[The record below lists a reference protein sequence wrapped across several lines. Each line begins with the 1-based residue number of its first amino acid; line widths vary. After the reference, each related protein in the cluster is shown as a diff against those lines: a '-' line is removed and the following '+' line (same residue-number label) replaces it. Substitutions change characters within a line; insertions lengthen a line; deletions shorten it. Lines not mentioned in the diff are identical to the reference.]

1 MSSGRATLRTLGALF
16 LLVASC
22 SAEETP
28 VVMVEGPPVDAQ
40 RAEKPLMEEGIAT
53 SALAP
58 WPRLDLPPETE
69 ATISWEEA
77 RDWVGKVVAVEGAI
91 VRTHNSGKA
100 CFLGFG
106 PYEEKTFTA
115 VIFASSFGDY
125 SVPPETLFADR
136 RIRVSGRV
144 KLYRDIPEI
153 VIENPSQLV
162 VLDS

>member
-1 MSSGRATLRTLGALF
+1 MSSGRALGGGLGVVLLLSCAQGEAPVATTNDSRGDEEVSTPAL
-16 LLVASC
+16 
-22 SAEETP
+22 TP
-28 VVMVEGPPVDAQ
+28 
-40 RAEKPLMEEGIAT
+40 
-53 SALAP
+53 
-58 WPRLDLPPETE
+58 WHRLDLPPEIE

-125 SVPPETLFADR
+125 SAPPETLFADR

-162 VLDS
+162 LLGS

>member
-1 MSSGRATLRTLGALF
+1 LSPGRALVRVLGVVLLLSPACSQGESPVATANGSRGDEEISTPAL
-16 LLVASC
+16 
-22 SAEETP
+22 T
-28 VVMVEGPPVDAQ
+28 
-40 RAEKPLMEEGIAT
+40 
-53 SALAP
+53 P
-58 WPRLDLPPETE
+58 WPRLDLPPEIE

-125 SVPPETLFADR
+125 SAPPETLFADR

-162 VLDS
+162 VLGS